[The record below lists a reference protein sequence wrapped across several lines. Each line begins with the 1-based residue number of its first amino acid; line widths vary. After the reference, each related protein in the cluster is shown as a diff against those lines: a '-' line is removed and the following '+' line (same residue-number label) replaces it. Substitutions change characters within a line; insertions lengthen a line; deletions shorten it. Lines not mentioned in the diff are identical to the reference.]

1 VIHWAVSWTARVSG
15 VEMVDDAEDSEEAL
29 LEAHQAI
36 TRRYA
41 KLEDITLDDLEIDR
55 PVPL

>member
-1 VIHWAVSWTARVSG
+1 MIHWAVSWTARVSG
-15 VEMVDDAEDSEEAL
+15 VEMVDDAEDSEDAL
-29 LEAHQAI
+29 LQAHQEI
-36 TRRYA
+36 TKRYS